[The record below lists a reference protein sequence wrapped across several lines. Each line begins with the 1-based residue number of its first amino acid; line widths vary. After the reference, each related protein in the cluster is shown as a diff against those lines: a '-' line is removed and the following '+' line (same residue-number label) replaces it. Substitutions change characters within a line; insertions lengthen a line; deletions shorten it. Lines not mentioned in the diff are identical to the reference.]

1 MSLAD
6 CLGKLKAEMADSPNA
21 LDPGIEAGIQREVR
35 RELRAQRE
43 ALKAGTITKAEAQAK
58 AEAAALD
65 RYLGTVQEQLAA
77 LDKPPVAKA
86 VDAAA
91 APKAAEVEHP
101 DVAAVRQR
109 IAEADFT
116 FKAEDGRTMKASE
129 AFAEAEALAKQGE
142 TEAGAFR
149 AAVTCFLGG

>member
-6 CLGKLKAEMADSPNA
+6 CLGKLKAEMAGSPNA

-43 ALKAGTITKAEAQAK
+43 ALKAGTVTPEAARAK

-65 RYLGTVQEQLAA
+65 RYLGTVKGQLDA
-77 LDKPPVAKA
+77 LDRPPVAKA
-86 VDAAA
+86 ADAAA
-91 APKAAEVEHP
+91 APKVAEVDHP
-101 DVAAVRQR
+101 DVAAVRAR
-109 IAEADFT
+109 LKEADFT
-116 FKAEDGRTMKASE
+116 FRTEDGRTMKASE
-129 AFAEAEALAKQGE
+129 AFAEAEAAAKQGE